1 MLTLGF
7 MHLSVIL
14 REVGWV
20 KGISV
25 KGVIIIFII
34 DLTTPGLSYIMQ
46 DFFPLLWHV

>member
-7 MHLSVIL
+7 MQPSVIL

-25 KGVIIIFII
+25 KGVIIIFYLFI
-34 DLTTPGLSYIMQ
+34 
-46 DFFPLLWHV
+46 